1 MSIVAQ
7 SVALAAANQLHGLWG
22 DDLDVEVDTSR
33 VDRMAGTQSGSHT
46 GGAMSIDE
54 LGGGEELWKLSD
66 DEPSPPRSSKA
77 KGKQT
82 KPPSPS
88 NPPSPAKSSKAP
100 SKAPSKPPPSKPP
113 PKPPPKSSRKEA
125 KRTGA
130 MLLSDDDDDE
140 DMDVGGD
147 LSPTVPKGGRA
158 SKKQRTPSPD
168 ALWTLEDDDIEDDP
182 RFQEEEEEQ
191 PAKFVDESNE
201 FQRIIMA
208 RGEEDR
214 LGAETARNLADEE
227 RQRADDDAD
236 RERMEWM
243 ERPEPSTIGAERRK
257 AQRAEARPVVL
268 DHETEAPEAA
278 PDPFLA
284 DDSDD
289 EAESPTK
296 RAAKGKGKGDKVMF
310 SGAVPQ
316 RPTVDMVSKKTHA
329 INLLDQMMPL
339 GTGKFGKQTRAE
351 REEAREAR
359 LLAPPRGETETV
371 RGVLGTT
378 EPHPRLGPR
387 AEQIEALHQA
397 TWTPGARQ
405 AHETKHR
412 MVREELMSSLA
423 AEKRMHRM
431 QYSAAVLDACADHS
445 KSLAERARGADE
457 AFRPSAAAPAAP
469 Q

>member
-82 KPPSPS
+82 KPPPS

-140 DMDVGGD
+140 DMDVGDD

-182 RFQEEEEEQ
+182 RFQEEEEQ

-268 DHETEAPEAA
+268 DHETEAPDAA

-296 RAAKGKGKGDKVMF
+296 RAAKGNGKGDKVMF

-423 AEKRMHRM
+423 EKRMHRM

-457 AFRPSAAAPAAP
+457 AFRPSAAAAPAAP